1 MSDKFIRTALLFG
14 NEKMN
19 ILKNSHV
26 AVFGIGG
33 VGGHCAEALIRSGI
47 GKLDLIDSDRVCLS
61 NLNRQIIATV
71 NSIGMYKTDAA
82 KERFLQ
88 INPEAEIN
96 TFNVFYTPQTADL
109 FDFSKYNY
117 IVDAIDTVTGK
128 LELIVNANK
137 SHTPVISS
145 MGAGNKINPDMFEV
159 SDISKTS
166 VCPLARVMRSELKK
180 RGIKKLKVVYSK
192 EKPLVPIKE
201 IAETEEGY
209 ETGKRRQTPGSTA
222 FVPSVAG
229 LIIAAEI
236 IKDLTNTKNN

>member
-137 SHTPVISS
+137 SKTPIISS

>member
-71 NSIGMYKTDAA
+71 NSIGMYKTAAA